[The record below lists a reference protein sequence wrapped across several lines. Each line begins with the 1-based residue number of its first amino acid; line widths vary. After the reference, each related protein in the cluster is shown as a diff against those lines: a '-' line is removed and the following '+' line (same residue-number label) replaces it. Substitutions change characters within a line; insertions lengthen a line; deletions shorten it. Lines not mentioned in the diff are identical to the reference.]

1 MISLRKHELRLVA
14 KNRGIKN
21 YENMSKLLSALDE
34 LERNFKTLSEKGIE
48 QIAKMQNLS
57 LNGLNQII
65 KMHDQSR
72 DELERIA
79 KMRRIKSY
87 KKMSNE
93 ELIIALLK
101 SKRSLG

>member
-1 MISLRKHELRLVA
+1 
-14 KNRGIKN
+14 
-21 YENMSKLLSALDE
+21 
-34 LERNFKTLSEKGIE
+34 
-48 QIAKMQNLS
+48 MQNLS

-101 SKRSLG
+101 LERSIGELFNNNLNNDK